1 MVASLFAWRAGCIE
15 RRSNAAPTSAFTL
28 YEFPTMAKRHS
39 LGYVGLKAWIAAAPA
54 QGARTAT
61 FHIRIESV
69 PACLPVEGRAVAC
82 IVPGFIQ

>member
-28 YEFPTMAKRHS
+28 YDFPTMAKRYS
-39 LGYVGLKAWIAAAPA
+39 LGYVYLKAWIAAVPA

-69 PACLPVEGRAVAC
+69 PACLPVEGRAVA
-82 IVPGFIQ
+82 